1 MQGESGA
8 QSSASVSAHALKIV
22 ELDSKA
28 LTFAI
33 PPGQRKYS
41 RHMFESRAAKA
52 EAEAAP
58 AGRDDEPQ
66 KNVDGKPDTIPLKA
80 IAEIDGA
87 EASEA
92 SENPNGALTLTSEEM
107 PKDGSLSGGNKPQDA
122 ESAVDHEKDDVGPV
136 GGNSSESPAMEANT
150 NPPDTETQ
158 KLMAVEDGPNEASAN
173 VNGDQPS
180 ITVSQKEEEE
190 DIIHSI
196 SNLTHLEHKIVD
208 IDGRF
213 NSKDLSIQN
222 TWKNIRGIRNH
233 QDLGSLFEMRED
245 FYVYKHPRI
254 VKEPKRKR

>member
-41 RHMFESRAAKA
+41 RHMFESGAAKA

-66 KNVDGKPDTIPLKA
+66 TNVDGEPDTVPLKA
-80 IAEIDGA
+80 TTEVEGG

-92 SENPNGALTLTSEEM
+92 NGNPNGASTSEEM
-107 PKDGSLSGGNKPQDA
+107 PKDGSLPGGNKPQDA
-122 ESAVDHEKDDVGPV
+122 ESVIDHEKDDVDPV
-136 GGNSSESPAMEANT
+136 GAISPESPAIEANT
-150 NPPDTETQ
+150 NPPDIETHNS
-158 KLMAVEDGPNEASAN
+158 MAVEDGPNEASAN
-173 VNGDQPS
+173 VNGDQAS
-180 ITVSQKEEEE
+180 ITALHKEEEE

-196 SNLTHLEHKIVD
+196 SNLTQLEHKIVD

-213 NSKDLSIQN
+213 NSKELSIQN

>member
-1 MQGESGA
+1 M
-8 QSSASVSAHALKIV
+8 ASVSAHVLKIV
-22 ELDSKA
+22 ELDNKA

-41 RHMFESRAAKA
+41 RRMFESGTQRDAKA
-52 EAEAAP
+52 EAEAVP

-66 KNVDGKPDTIPLKA
+66 TNVDEKPATVPLNVDS
-80 IAEIDGA
+80 EVNGG

-92 SENPNGALTLTSEEM
+92 SGNLNGALTSGEM
-107 PKDGSLSGGNKPQDA
+107 PNDGSISGGNKPQDA
-122 ESAVDHEKDDVGPV
+122 ETTMNVEKAEGGPV
-136 GGNSSESPAMEANT
+136 DAIQFGNTAMEANT
-150 NPPDTETQ
+150 NLPDQETH
-158 KLMAVEDGPNEASAN
+158 KSMAVEDIEPNEASAKA
-173 VNGDQPS
+173 NGDQS
-180 ITVSQKEEEE
+180 STTVVRKEEEEE

-196 SNLTHLEHKIVD
+196 SNLTQLEHKIVD

-213 NSKDLSIQN
+213 NSKDISIQN
-222 TWKNIRGIRNH
+222 TWKNFRGIRNH

>member
-41 RHMFESRAAKA
+41 RHMFESGAAKA
-52 EAEAAP
+52 EADAAP
-58 AGRDDEPQ
+58 AGPDDEPQ
-66 KNVDGKPDTIPLKA
+66 MNVDGKPDTVPLKA
-80 IAEIDGA
+80 TTEIDGG

-92 SENPNGALTLTSEEM
+92 SENPNGALTSEKM
-107 PKDGSLSGGNKPQDA
+107 PKDGSLLGANNPQNA
-122 ESAVDHEKDDVGPV
+122 ESALDHEKDDVGPV
-136 GGNSSESPAMEANT
+136 EAISSESTAMEANT
-150 NPPDTETQ
+150 NPPDIETH
-158 KLMAVEDGPNEASAN
+158 KSVALEDGPNEASAN
-173 VNGDQPS
+173 VSGDQAS
-180 ITVSQKEEEE
+180 ITAFHKEEEE

-196 SNLTHLEHKIVD
+196 SNLTQLEHKIVD
-208 IDGRF
+208 IDGRL
-213 NSKDLSIQN
+213 NSKELPIQN